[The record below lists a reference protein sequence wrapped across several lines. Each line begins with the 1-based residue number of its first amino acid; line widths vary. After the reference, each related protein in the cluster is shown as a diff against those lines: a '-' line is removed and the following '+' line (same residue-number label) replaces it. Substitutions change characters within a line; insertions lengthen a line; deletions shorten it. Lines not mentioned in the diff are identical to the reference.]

1 MSRSGFRAALAACAL
16 AITPGCSGTLGTV
29 GSEAPPRRAAKEL
42 PALTTEEVERIGK
55 LVGGARQL
63 DPKRPLNIRLLQRP
77 DFLKE
82 LEAAGASTD
91 DAGEAKRDEAFLV
104 GFDFLPPP
112 ARRGE
117 LATAKEL
124 LAEQVVGFYHRE
136 RDVVYL
142 PKVGAKSPEDA
153 VLQKAVLAHEIQHA
167 LQSQHFALPK
177 EFANGDQALAML
189 SLIEGDAMVT
199 MAAYLGSELG
209 APVGRTLR
217 RLREATERVPRDV
230 LDGHKK
236 KTALDRA
243 PKLSRDLLMFPYEE
257 GMYFASDL
265 FRAGGFPLLNQ
276 AYANP
281 PTTTEHIL
289 HPEKYLAGELPRP
302 IVDLPKALGTPI
314 AEGVLGEFGLRT
326 LLSACGKGAEAKRAA
341 RGWAGDR
348 WFAIPAAS
356 GFQLAGVTAWDDERE
371 AEDFETVARGLS
383 TCFQENEAGGLRIGK
398 DFSVQRSGSIVT
410 YVRSTG
416 AANAQL
422 QPALVALVGAQPA
435 PAPFSQAT
443 IPPRVELPEPERGK
457 LSNDVYRNDWLGI
470 VGRVPKGLRARTDDD
485 ELELLVERSD
495 RLVGGALAVSTRVSS
510 KDLDDK
516 TFSEI
521 QEAFSEAVGEYGLA
535 VERIGGGPTKTSLG
549 NATERLMRVRGTPVE
564 LRIVLIPICAGTGS
578 IVFIQSYA
586 DSFARN
592 VLDGWMDSFRFAKT
606 RSVRACDFL
615 DPK

>member
-1 MSRSGFRAALAACAL
+1 MSRPELRAALTACAL
-16 AITPGCSGTLGTV
+16 ALLPSCSGSLGTTAT
-29 GSEAPPRRAAKEL
+29 EAPRRRPAKEL
-42 PALTTEEVERIGK
+42 PALTSEEAERISE
-55 LVGGARQL
+55 LVGVARQL
-63 DPKRPLNIRLLQRP
+63 DPKRPINIRLLPRSE
-77 DFLKE
+77 FLKE
-82 LEAAGASTD
+82 LTATASSGDD
-91 DAGEAKRDEAFLV
+91 DAAAKRDEAFLV

-112 ARRGE
+112 ARREG
-117 LATAKEL
+117 LATEQEL
-124 LAEQVVGFYHRE
+124 LAEQVVGFYHRD

-142 PKVGAKSPEDA
+142 PQVGAKSPEDA

-167 LQSQHFALPK
+167 LQSQHFTLPK
-177 EFANGDQALAML
+177 ELKNADQALAML

-199 MAAYLGSELG
+199 MAAYLGAELG

-217 RLREATERVPRDV
+217 RLREATEQVPRDA

-276 AYANP
+276 AYASP

-289 HPEKYLAGELPRP
+289 HPEKYLAGEQPRP
-302 IVDLPKALGTPI
+302 IADLPKALGTPI

-326 LLSACGKGAEAKRAA
+326 LLSACGKGTEAKRAA

-348 WFAIPAAS
+348 WFAIPATG

-371 AEDFETVARGLS
+371 AEDFETVARGMS
-383 TCFQENEAGGLRIGK
+383 GCFQENEASGLRIGK
-398 DFSVQRSGSIVT
+398 DFAVQRSGSIVT

-416 AANAQL
+416 AANARL
-422 QPALVALVGAQPA
+422 QSDLVALVGPQPA
-435 PAPFSQAT
+435 PAPVSQAT
-443 IPPRVELPEPERGK
+443 IPPRVELPEPERGQ
-457 LSNDVYRNDWLGI
+457 LSKGVYRNDWLGI

-485 ELELLVERSD
+485 DLELLVERDD
-495 RLVGGALAVSTRVSS
+495 RLVRGALAFSTRVSS

-521 QEAFSEAVGEYGLA
+521 HKAFAEAVGEYGLS

-549 NATERLMRVRGTPVE
+549 NGTERLMRVRGTPVE
-564 LRIVLIPICAGTGS
+564 LRIVLVPICAGTGS

-586 DSFARN
+586 DTYARS

-606 RSVRACDFL
+606 RAVRACDFL